1 MTNQS
6 TNSTPARDVSR
17 IDLADFQILTRK
29 QVRALV
35 PYSDVHRDRLSKAGK
50 FPLPLKL
57 SERRVGYLE
66 REVLA
71 WIEQRAAART
81 GVAA

>member
-6 TNSTPARDVSR
+6 SNIAPARDVSR
-17 IDLADFQILTRK
+17 IDLADFKILTRK
-29 QVRALV
+29 EVRAIV

-50 FPLPLKL
+50 FPVPLKL

-71 WIEQRAAART
+71 WIEERAAART
-81 GVAA
+81 GGAA

>member
-1 MTNQS
+1 MTDQS
-6 TNSTPARDVSR
+6 SSTPARDVSR

-81 GVAA
+81 GGAA